1 MAASFAMICWKD
13 KILLFHRDDI
23 PTIPAPDHW
32 QLPGG
37 GAEENETPL
46 ETLKRELQE
55 EVSYVPKDIRFIT
68 KFKQA
73 HGIIHLYICFVDNN
87 EAKLFKHGVG
97 EGQEI
102 GFFTIDEALKLKLN
116 PTLKFRFEKYD
127 AEIREAMKT
136 KSVPK
141 NVSF

>member
-1 MAASFAMICWKD
+1 MNASFAMICWGD

-37 GAEENETPL
+37 GAEEGETPL
-46 ETLKRELQE
+46 ETIKRELQE
-55 EVSYVPKDIRFIT
+55 EVSYVPKDIRFVAKLKQDRGIT
-68 KFKQA
+68 
-73 HGIIHLYICFVDNN
+73 HLYICFVYND
-87 EAKLFKHGVG
+87 EAKLFKHGKG

-102 GFFTIDEALKLKLN
+102 EFFTIDEAQKLKLA
-116 PTLKFRFEKYD
+116 PSLKIRLENFKI
-127 AEIREAMKT
+127 EIKEAMKM

-141 NVSF
+141 NISV